1 MIDVHA
7 RDVKKKIEAHDI
19 HELAAPDG
27 KDRPDVFVCFFKEE
41 GKKTGRVRFS
51 HRRISSQILS
61 YIHRQNNDR

>member
-7 RDVKKKIEAHDI
+7 RDVKKKKIEDHDI

-41 GKKTGRVRFS
+41 GKKNGTCPFFA
-51 HRRISSQILS
+51 SQDHKPNTFI
-61 YIHRQNNDR
+61 YT